1 MKAHSYTH
9 AIVRVPGR
17 DFSQGI
23 TTAGLGTPDYDLML
37 EQHQSYIGI
46 LRKLGLEVTILE
58 PLPGYPDAYFVEDVA
73 VVTPHMAVITNPGT
87 PARSGETP
95 FIEPAL
101 SRFRSLHH
109 ITSPGTLDGGDVLA
123 VGGRYFIGLSGRTNR
138 AGAEQL
144 GGFLETHGY
153 TWGTVEVSGGLHLKS
168 FVNYAGQDTLLLNQK
183 YAHHRAFKPY
193 QKIILQADE
202 APAANSMWIND
213 TIVMPVGFPAVKEKL
228 ASRGFPVIELDM
240 SEARKMDGGLTC
252 MSLRFEA
259 QGIKA

>member
-1 MKAHSYTH
+1 MKLQPYTH
-9 AIVRVPGR
+9 AIVRIPGR

-23 TTAGLGTPDYDLML
+23 TTAGLGIPDYDLML
-37 EQHQSYIGI
+37 EQHQSYIAI
-46 LRKLGLEVTILE
+46 LRKLGLEVTILD

-87 PARSGETP
+87 PARCGETP
-95 FIEPAL
+95 FIEPNL
-101 SRFRSLHH
+101 SRFRPLHH
-109 ITSPGTLDGGDVLA
+109 ITPPGTLDGGDVLA
-123 VGGRYFIGLSGRTNR
+123 AGGHYFIGLSGRTNR

-153 TWGTVEVSGGLHLKS
+153 KWRMVEVSGGLHLKS
-168 FVNYAGQDTLLLNQK
+168 FVNYAGPDTLLLNQK
-183 YAHHRAFKPY
+183 YAHHSAFQPY

-202 APAANSMWIND
+202 APAANSMWVND
-213 TIVMPVGFPAVKEKL
+213 TIILPVGFPTVREKL
-228 ASRGFPVIELDM
+228 AARGYAVIELDM